1 MKDALKKIKLLALDV
16 DGVLTDGRIIIDSNG
31 VETKNFDVQ
40 DGMGLMLFKKCG
52 LLTAIISARAS
63 GVVAYR
69 AQDLKI
75 DKTYVGIYP
84 KISAYEQLLQEFK
97 LNDSE
102 VCFIGDD
109 VVDLSIMKRCGVAV
123 AVANAVAEVKQTADY
138 VTTKKGGR
146 GAVRETVELILQA
159 QGFWGPKLY
168 EH

>member
-40 DGMGLMLFKKCG
+40 DGMGLMLLKQCG

-69 AQDLKI
+69 AKDLKI

-84 KISAYEQLLQEFK
+84 KLSAYEQLLQEFK
-97 LNDSE
+97 LSDDQ
-102 VCFIGDD
+102 VCFVGDD
-109 VVDLSIMKRCGVAV
+109 VADLSIMKRCGVAV
-123 AVANAVAEVKQTADY
+123 AVANAVAQVKQVAHY

-159 QGFWGPKLY
+159 QDFWGPKLY